1 MRRLMTEKRMIVP
14 RPDVQRT
21 SVRLPLPENT
31 TEGEDAAGDTLHAPR
46 NTRAATANA
55 PLGRVFVVDDDWS
68 VLHAL
73 ERLFRSFGLLVQ
85 TFDSPAAFCDHIVHD
100 MPSCAVVD
108 LMMPELTGLEIQE
121 RLIAMG
127 EDLPLVFL
135 SGQGDVPAA
144 TSAMRRGAVDFVVK
158 PAEASAL
165 MDAVTRALTRDAESQ
180 VRKRIEGIA
189 GERYARLTGREK
201 QVCQLV
207 AEGWLNKQIAA
218 ALGTAEKTIKQ
229 HRGRVMRKLEIQSV
243 AALVRLLSHVPE
255 LNVNGRS
262 AHS

>member
-1 MRRLMTEKRMIVP
+1 MRRLMTEKRMNYP
-14 RPDVQRT
+14 RPDVRRIPERLTITKESGDGT
-21 SVRLPLPENT
+21 SPDDLRSATDQN
-31 TEGEDAAGDTLHAPR
+31 GAAAGDG
-46 NTRAATANA
+46 
-55 PLGRVFVVDDDWS
+55 PLGRVFVVDDDSS

-73 ERLFRSFGLLVQ
+73 ERLFRSCGLLVQ
-85 TFDSPAAFCDHIVHD
+85 TFDSPAVFFDQVVHD
-100 MPSCAVVD
+100 MPSCLVLD

-158 PAEASAL
+158 PADESEL
-165 MDAVTRALTRDAESQ
+165 MDAVTRALTRDADSQ
-180 VRKRIEGIA
+180 VRKRVEA
-189 GERYARLTGREK
+189 TACERYARLTGREK

-218 ALGTAEKTIKQ
+218 ALGTAEKTVKQ

-243 AALVRLLSHVPE
+243 PALVRLLSHVPE
-255 LNVNGRS
+255 LNLNERPGLS
-262 AHS
+262 

>member
-1 MRRLMTEKRMIVP
+1 MRRLMTEKRMLPP
-14 RPDVQRT
+14 RPDVPRT
-21 SVRLPLPENT
+21 SVRFPIKRKNSI
-31 TEGEDAAGDTLHAPR
+31 DA
-46 NTRAATANA
+46 TRADASVPMETRAMTANA
-55 PLGRVFVVDDDWS
+55 PLGRVFVVDDDPS

-73 ERLFRSFGLLVQ
+73 ERLFRSCGLLVEA
-85 TFDSPAAFCDHIVHD
+85 FGSSAAFFDQLVHD
-100 MPSCAVVD
+100 MPSCAVLD
-108 LMMPELTGLEIQE
+108 LMMPDLTGLEIQE
-121 RLIAMG
+121 RLIAKG

-158 PAEASAL
+158 PADESAL

-180 VRKRIEGIA
+180 VRKRIEGMA
-189 GERYARLTGREK
+189 RERYARLTEREK

-229 HRGRVMRKLEIQSV
+229 HRGRVMRKLEVQSV
-243 AALVRLLSHVPE
+243 PALVRLLSHVPE
-255 LNVNGRS
+255 LDVQPRRGLS
-262 AHS
+262 

>member
-1 MRRLMTEKRMIVP
+1 METSSNGRA
-14 RPDVQRT
+14 PDTTHGV
-21 SVRLPLPENT
+21 LEN
-31 TEGEDAAGDTLHAPR
+31 GAAPAD
-46 NTRAATANA
+46 A
-55 PLGRVFVVDDDWS
+55 PLGRVFVVDDDPS
-68 VLHAL
+68 VLQAL
-73 ERLFRSFGLLVQ
+73 ERLFRSSGLLVRA
-85 TFDSPAAFCDHIVHD
+85 FNSPAAFCDQVVHD
-100 MPSCAVVD
+100 MPSCAVLD

-158 PAEASAL
+158 PADESEL
-165 MDAVTRALTRDAESQ
+165 MDAVTRALTLDAEAQ

-189 GERYARLTGREK
+189 RERYARLTGREK

-229 HRGRVMRKLEIQSV
+229 HRGRMMRKLEIQSV
-243 AALVRLLSHVPE
+243 PALVRLLSHVPE
-255 LNVNGRS
+255 LNLNEPAGLS
-262 AHS
+262 

>member
-1 MRRLMTEKRMIVP
+1 MTEKRMIVP
-14 RPDVQRT
+14 RPDVR
-21 SVRLPLPENT
+21 RIPAPLPLTAHT
-31 TEGEDAAGDTLHAPR
+31 TEGESAAHETFHDAKDTGLSA
-46 NTRAATANA
+46 ANA
-55 PLGRVFVVDDDWS
+55 PLGRVFVVDDDWL
-68 VLHAL
+68 VLRAL
-73 ERLFRSFGLLVQ
+73 ERLFRSSGLLVQ
-85 TFDSPAAFCDHIVHD
+85 TFHSPAAFCDQIVHD

-108 LMMPELTGLEIQE
+108 LMMPELTGLEIQG

-158 PAEASAL
+158 PAEESEL

-189 GERYARLTGREK
+189 GERYGRLTGREK

-243 AALVRLLSHVPE
+243 PALVRLLNHVPE
-255 LNVNGRS
+255 LNMNGRS
-262 AHS
+262 GHS

>member
-1 MRRLMTEKRMIVP
+1 MTEKRMISP
-14 RPDVQRT
+14 HPDGPTPSVQPAIERT
-21 SVRLPLPENT
+21 RSS
-31 TEGEDAAGDTLHAPR
+31 D
-46 NTRAATANA
+46 A
-55 PLGRVFVVDDDWS
+55 PLGRVFVVDDDPS

-73 ERLFRSFGLLVQ
+73 ERLFRSSGLLVQ
-85 TFDSPAAFCDHIVHD
+85 AFGSPAAFVDQVVHD
-100 MPSCAVVD
+100 MPSCAVLD

-121 RLIAMG
+121 RLIAKG
-127 EDLPLVFL
+127 EDLPIVFL

-158 PAEASAL
+158 PADDSAL
-165 MDAVTRALTRDAESQ
+165 LDAVTRALTQDAESQ
-180 VRKRIEGIA
+180 VRKRIEGVA
-189 GERYARLTGREK
+189 RERYARLTDREK

-255 LNVNGRS
+255 LNVGARTGLS
-262 AHS
+262 

>member
-21 SVRLPLPENT
+21 SVGLPLREYT
-31 TEGEDAAGDTLHAPR
+31 TEGEDAARDTLHTPKD
-46 NTRAATANA
+46 TRAATADA
-55 PLGRVFVVDDDWS
+55 PLGRVFVVDDDSS
-68 VLHAL
+68 VLRAL
-73 ERLFRSFGLLVQ
+73 ERLFRSSGLLVQ
-85 TFDSPAAFCDHIVHD
+85 TFDSPAAFFAHIVHD

-127 EDLPLVFL
+127 EELPLVFL

-243 AALVRLLSHVPE
+243 AALVRLLNNVPE

-262 AHS
+262 AQT

>member
-1 MRRLMTEKRMIVP
+1 MTEKRMIVP
-14 RPDVQRT
+14 RPDVRKT
-21 SVRLPLPENT
+21 SARLPLPKHST
-31 TEGEDAAGDTLHAPR
+31 DGKGATRDTLHTPG
-46 NTRAATANA
+46 NNEAATANA

-73 ERLFRSFGLLVQ
+73 ERLFRSSGLLVQ
-85 TFDSPAAFCDHIVHD
+85 TFDSPAAFCDQIVHD

-229 HRGRVMRKLEIQSV
+229 HRGRVMRKLEILSDAIEEV
-243 AALVRLLSHVPE
+243 AT
-255 LNVNGRS
+255 N
-262 AHS
+262 

>member
-1 MRRLMTEKRMIVP
+1 MTEKRMIPP
-14 RPDVQRT
+14 RPDVRT
-21 SVRLPLPENT
+21 TSAQLPFTNNSPLGAEEIRDPI
-31 TEGEDAAGDTLHAPR
+31 APPVS
-46 NTRAATANA
+46 AANA
-55 PLGRVFVVDDDWS
+55 PLGRVFVVDDDCS
-68 VLHAL
+68 VLRAL
-73 ERLFRSFGLLVQ
+73 ERLFRSSGLLVHA
-85 TFDSPAAFCDHIVHD
+85 FDSPAAFCDQVVHD

-158 PAEASAL
+158 PADESAL

-180 VRKRIEGIA
+180 VRKRVEGVA
-189 GERYARLTGREK
+189 SERYARLTGREK

-218 ALGTAEKTIKQ
+218 ALGTAEKTVKQ

-243 AALVRLLSHVPE
+243 PALVRLLSHVPE
-255 LNVNGRS
+255 LNVNGRPG
-262 AHS
+262 

>member
-1 MRRLMTEKRMIVP
+1 MRRLMTEKRMLDP
-14 RPDVQRT
+14 RPDVRT
-21 SVRLPLPENT
+21 TSARLPLTNNT
-31 TEGEDAAGDTLHAPR
+31 TEGAQKTNHAP
-46 NTRAATANA
+46 NHNGAGTKDA

-73 ERLFRSFGLLVQ
+73 ERLFRSSGLLVQ
-85 TFDSPAAFCDHIVHD
+85 TFDSPAAFCDRIVHD

-158 PAEASAL
+158 PAQESEL

-180 VRKRIEGIA
+180 VRKRIERIA
-189 GERYARLTGREK
+189 RERYGRLTGREK

-218 ALGTAEKTIKQ
+218 ALGTAEKTVKQ

-243 AALVRLLSHVPE
+243 AALVRLLNHVPE
-255 LNVNGRS
+255 LNVNGR
-262 AHS
+262 AG

>member
-1 MRRLMTEKRMIVP
+1 MTEKRMIFP
-14 RPDVQRT
+14 RPDVPST
-21 SVRLPLPENT
+21 SVEPA
-31 TEGEDAAGDTLHAPR
+31 TERTPSID
-46 NTRAATANA
+46 A
-55 PLGRVFVVDDDWS
+55 PLGRVFVVDDDPS

-73 ERLFRSFGLLVQ
+73 ERLFRSSGLLVQ
-85 TFDSPAAFCDHIVHD
+85 AYGSPAAFVDQVVHD
-100 MPSCAVVD
+100 MPSCAVLD

-121 RLIAMG
+121 QLIARG

-158 PAEASAL
+158 PADESAL
-165 MDAVTRALTRDAESQ
+165 LDAVTRALTQDAESQ
-180 VRKRIEGIA
+180 VRKRIEGVA
-189 GERYARLTGREK
+189 RERYARLTDREK

-243 AALVRLLSHVPE
+243 AALVRLLSHLPE
-255 LNVNGRS
+255 LNVQARRNLS
-262 AHS
+262 